1 MTAVFRFFQKKDKF
15 LDFFATCWYT
25 ASCGRSIT
33 LEKRDGMD
41 FSPIARCFGITDP
54 IVAQQEIHSG
64 NINRTYVV
72 TVQGAD
78 AERRDVFQRINSD
91 VFKKPQEVMENILS
105 VTEHIKKKLL
115 EETGSYDR
123 RVLSFLRTAD
133 GRPYYY
139 TSQRHFWRV
148 YEYVDNSHAYDR
160 VQTPSQFYEAGYSFG
175 EFQAWLSDFPAETL
189 HEIIPHFHDTPVR
202 YQDFYAAL
210 ERDADGRCAEVKEE
224 IDFLLARENEC
235 GVLMNGLSNGTLP
248 WRVTHND
255 TKINN
260 ILFDTDTLEAICVI
274 DLDTVMPGTSL
285 FDFGDAVRFGAS
297 TAAED
302 ERDLSKVSLDV
313 TLYEQ
318 FTRGFLKG
326 ANALLQD
333 SEEKLLLQSVK
344 VMTLELAV
352 RFLTDYLNG
361 DLYFKITSPDHNL
374 VRARTQIR
382 LVQDIEAKWDQLCE
396 ITDRCRAETV

>member
-1 MTAVFRFFQKKDKF
+1 
-15 LDFFATCWYT
+15 
-25 ASCGRSIT
+25 
-33 LEKRDGMD
+33 MD
-41 FSPIARCFGITDP
+41 FQQIAGCFGITDP

-64 NINRTYVV
+64 NINRTYLI
-72 TVQGAD
+72 TAEGEAGA
-78 AERRDVFQRINSD
+78 RQYVFQRINSY
-91 VFKKPQEVMENILS
+91 VFKKPQSVMANILS

-115 EETGSYDR
+115 EEAGSYDR

-133 GRPYYY
+133 GNPYYY

-160 VQTPSQFYEAGYSFG
+160 VQTPQQFYEAGYAFG

-189 HEIIPHFHDTPVR
+189 ATIIPHFHDTPVR
-202 YQDFYAAL
+202 YQDLYAAI
-210 ERDADGRCAEVKEE
+210 ERDADGRCAGVQKEIE
-224 IDFLLARENEC
+224 FLLARENEC
-235 GVLMNGLSNGTLP
+235 NVLMDGLRGGTLP

-260 ILFDTDTLEAICVI
+260 ILFDKDSLEAICVI

-285 FDFGDAVRFGAS
+285 FDFGDAIRFGAS

-313 TLYEQ
+313 GLYEQ

-326 ANALLQD
+326 ADDLLTD
-333 SEEKLLLQSVK
+333 SEEELLLQSVK

-382 LVQDIEAKWDQLCE
+382 LVQDMEAKWERLCE
-396 ITDRCRAETV
+396 ITRRCRAERV

>member
-1 MTAVFRFFQKKDKF
+1 
-15 LDFFATCWYT
+15 
-25 ASCGRSIT
+25 
-33 LEKRDGMD
+33 MD
-41 FSPIARCFGITDP
+41 FQQIANCFGITDP
-54 IVAQQEIHSG
+54 ISEWHEIHSG
-64 NINRTYVV
+64 NINRTYLV
-72 TVQGAD
+72 TVQAPEK
-78 AERRDVFQRINSD
+78 ERKYVFQRINSY
-91 VFKKPQEVMENILS
+91 VFKKPQEVMANILS

-115 EETGSYDR
+115 EQTGSYDR
-123 RVLSFLRTAD
+123 RVLSFLRTTN
-133 GRPYYY
+133 GKPYHY

-160 VQTPSQFYEAGYSFG
+160 VQVPEQFYEAGYSFG
-175 EFQAWLSDFPAETL
+175 EFQAWLVDFPAETL
-189 HEIIPHFHDTPVR
+189 FEIIPHFHDTPVR
-202 YQDFYAAL
+202 YQDLYAAI
-210 ERDADGRCAEVKEE
+210 ERDADGRCAEVEEE
-224 IDFLLARENEC
+224 IRFLLAREGEC
-235 GVLMNGLSNGTLP
+235 NVLVDGLQNGILP

-260 ILFDTDTLEAICVI
+260 ILFDKDTLEAICVI

-302 ERDLSKVSLDV
+302 ERDLSKVSID
-313 TLYEQ
+313 TELYEQ

-326 ANALLQD
+326 VSGLLETGEAD
-333 SEEKLLLQSVK
+333 LLLQSVK

-361 DLYFKITSPDHNL
+361 DLYFKIKSPDHNL

-382 LVQDIEAKWDQLCE
+382 LVQDIEAKWGTLSE
-396 ITDRCRAETV
+396 ITRRCRLEV